1 MKRGRGMRIAADA
14 AYFLGVAVIV
24 GHLGLALFA
33 GDRIPYPDAM
43 LPMAYLEIV
52 LLRLSVWA
60 LPELLISVWF
70 YWSHGP
76 LPETPCEEPDSDFFA
91 GGGLPVVP
99 VDLCGADSICAPAL
113 FTGRDAGNVTRCEG
127 CLCEKGDYYE

>member
-76 LPETPCEEPDSDFFA
+76 LPERHRVRNRILIF
-91 GGGLPVVP
+91 LPVAVCL
-99 VDLCGADSICAPAL
+99 LCLLIYVAL
-113 FTGRDAGNVTRCEG
+113 TAYALLLFSQGGMRGM
-127 CLCEKGDYYE
+127 